1 MKIIISIIVLLSLA
15 GCQMVKNETR
25 QKNQTYSFYVGTYT
39 NKESQGIYKYLL
51 MKDGSLKQIGLVAI
65 SENPAFLA
73 MSTDKKFLL
82 AVNEIDR
89 EGVGTVESFLITDDS
104 LALISRRSSGGAHPC
119 FITVNERG
127 FVLAANYTGGN
138 VGLLRLDNNGELGP
152 LLDVQIHSGSGV
164 DKNQQTPHAHSAW
177 FEPFDNSIICV
188 DKGTNEL
195 WFSQLDTSLQKLIP
209 SDPQTLKMEPEA
221 GPRHLVIHP
230 NGRWIY
236 VLNELNNTVTL
247 VQKSDDGNYIKDES
261 FSTLP
266 IGFTESSICADI
278 KISSDGKF
286 VYASNRGH
294 NSIAIFEVNANNGF
308 LNLVGHQPSLGDAP
322 RNISLSPDENFL
334 VAANRHS
341 NNLVSFKRDKI
352 TGLLEMVDKI
362 EAPMPAC
369 LVF

>member
-1 MKIIISIIVLLSLA
+1 MKILNFIIVLLLLA
-15 GCQMVKNETR
+15 GCQMNKNETK
-25 QKNQTYSFYVGTYT
+25 QENNTYSFYLGTYT
-39 NKESQGIYKYLL
+39 NKDSQGIYKYLL
-51 MKDGSLKQIGLVAI
+51 QKDGSLKRIGLVAI

-73 MSTDKKFLL
+73 MSTDKKYLL
-82 AVNEIDR
+82 AVNEINND
-89 EGVGTVESFLITDDS
+89 GAGTVESFLIKDDS

-119 FITVNERG
+119 FITVNEMG
-127 FVLAANYTGGN
+127 FVLVTNYTGGN
-138 VGLLRLDNNGELGP
+138 VSLLGLNKDGELSP
-152 LLDVQIHSGSGV
+152 LLDVQTHSGSGV
-164 DKNQQTPHAHSAW
+164 DKNQQTSHAHSAW

-209 SDPQTLKMEPEA
+209 SDPQTLKMEPGA

-294 NSIAIFEVNANNGF
+294 NSIAIFDVNANNGF
-308 LNLVGHQPSLGDAP
+308 LNLVGHQPSLGNAP
-322 RNISLSPDENFL
+322 RNISLSPDDNFL
-334 VAANRHS
+334 LAANRHT
-341 NNLVSFKRDKI
+341 NNIVSFKRDKI
-352 TGLLEMVDKI
+352 TGLLKEVDQI
-362 EAPMPAC
+362 EAPTPAC
-369 LVF
+369 IVF